1 MITPFPLKG
10 QALKRYLLKL
20 IEKIDEKT
28 TVEDIFK
35 QIALLEDI
43 HTSEQQIA
51 GGEGIPQDVL
61 EKRSQ
66 LWIKFK

>member
-10 QALKRYLLKL
+10 QVLKTYLLKI
-20 IEKIDEKT
+20 IEKIDDKT

-43 HTSEQQIA
+43 YTSEQQIA
-51 GGEGIPQDVL
+51 QGEGIPQEVL

-66 LWIKFK
+66 LWIKFE

>member
-10 QALKRYLLKL
+10 QVLKTYLLKI
-20 IEKIDEKT
+20 IEKIDDKT

-43 HTSEQQIA
+43 YTSEQQIA
-51 GGEGIPQDVL
+51 QGEGIPQEVL